1 MTDSEKWA
9 VWSLGVV
16 ALTTAAFFV
25 FVSLRGSGPAAMGVF
40 ALTALAAIPKA
51 GHRSW
56 RSFDEREK
64 EIAHKALLTSTR
76 VGWSMAVALSVI
88 IWWLKGWDMAFAL
101 PMWKLLLAIWW
112 LGTLMLAVRSVAT
125 LVLYRRG
132 SNA

>member
-9 VWSLGVV
+9 IWTLGVV
-16 ALTTAAFFV
+16 ALTTAAYFIFV
-25 FVSLRGSGPAAMGVF
+25 AVRGHVPAAMSVF
-40 ALTALAAIPKA
+40 ALTALVALPKA

-56 RSFDEREK
+56 RSLDERERG
-64 EIAHKALLTSTR
+64 IAHKALETSWR
-76 VGWSMAVALSVI
+76 AGWLMAIALSLI
-88 IWWLKGWDMAFAL
+88 IWRAKGWDMAFAL
-101 PMWKLLLAIWW
+101 PMWKVLLAIWW